1 MAIPSNS
8 EGESL
13 NDLVERT
20 LDRRA
25 LPLAARVLR
34 VSKRPKRL
42 ALGPTKTSA
51 GTLRRV
57 VLPMFT
63 WDQERISLL
72 LSEICPSEEDQIDKT
87 VPGPILGCLIGKAD
101 VFTFDENDVVKRL
114 QPKLKAEWFP
124 WKDKS
129 QWEAVLGNPSVAKVY
144 LDVLYETIQRRKL
157 ESESEVI
164 ENTYLPDESS
174 RARPLAGMF
183 SAVNLPPNLGQ
194 QEYVPLLHPEL
205 HGHRL
210 LRRRAWKPKPFR
222 LDDYFDKAQLETASS
237 SGESLMI
244 KTYLAYEPD
253 QQLLL
258 PAALQEW
265 LPDDHLAYF
274 ISDVVDQL
282 DMSKVTARYERERRG
297 GPPYHPR
304 MMVKVLLY
312 GYCVGVASS
321 RRIAQRLHE
330 DIAFRVLAANN
341 TPDFRTI
348 SDFRKDNVDALSGL
362 FVQVLALCQQAGLV
376 KLGHVALDGTKVKAN
391 ASKHKA
397 MSYQRMKEKAAQ
409 LAAEVAELL
418 RQAQA
423 ADDEEDRRYGK
434 DKRGDELPEE
444 LAFRERRLEK
454 IREAMAA
461 LEAEAQA
468 AAEQAEAEGGKHP
481 GVPDDKAQRNFTDT
495 ESRIIPA
502 PGGKDFLQAYNCQAV
517 VDSAHQVIVAARATN
532 QTSDKQQAAAMMEET
547 IDNVGAVP
555 REVSADAGYYSAK
568 AVGELY
574 ALGVDPFVAP
584 EQTRH
589 GRVVPPAPRGR
600 IPSHL
605 SPRDRMRRKLQTRR
619 GRQRYALRMQTVEP
633 VFGQI
638 KQGRGFRQFL
648 LRGLEKVNGEWSLIC
663 TGHNLLKL
671 FRFGVNL
678 HRKARVDGPAQR
690 IRNFAEVVS
699 TALFAKLSGAGRGNR
714 QN

>member
-1 MAIPSNS
+1 M
-8 EGESL
+8 
-13 NDLVERT
+13 
-20 LDRRA
+20 
-25 LPLAARVLR
+25 
-34 VSKRPKRL
+34 SK
-42 ALGPTKTSA
+42 
-51 GTLRRV
+51 
-57 VLPMFT
+57 
-63 WDQERISLL
+63 
-72 LSEICPSEEDQIDKT
+72 
-87 VPGPILGCLIGKAD
+87 
-101 VFTFDENDVVKRL
+101 
-114 QPKLKAEWFP
+114 
-124 WKDKS
+124 
-129 QWEAVLGNPSVAKVY
+129 
-144 LDVLYETIQRRKL
+144 
-157 ESESEVI
+157 
-164 ENTYLPDESS
+164 TYLP
-174 RARPLAGMF
+174 
-183 SAVNLPPNLGQ
+183 
-194 QEYVPLLHPEL
+194 
-205 HGHRL
+205 
-210 LRRRAWKPKPFR
+210 
-222 LDDYFDKAQLETASS
+222 
-237 SGESLMI
+237 
-244 KTYLAYEPD
+244 YEPD

-258 PAALQEW
+258 PAALREW

-282 DMSKVTARYERERRG
+282 DMSEVTARYERERRG

-304 MMVKVLLY
+304 MMVKALLY

-348 SDFRKDNVDALSGL
+348 SDFRKDNLDALSGL
-362 FVQVLALCQQAGLV
+362 FIQVLALCQRAGLV

-397 MSYQRMKEKAAQ
+397 MSYGRMKEKEAQ

-444 LAFRERRLEK
+444 LAFREGRLEK

-468 AAEQAEAEGGKHP
+468 AAEQAEAEGGKRP
-481 GVPDDKAQRNFTDT
+481 GVPDDKAQRNFTDA
-495 ESRIIPA
+495 ESRIIPT
-502 PGGKDFLQAYNCQAV
+502 PGGKDFLQGYNCQAV

-532 QTSDKQQAAAMMEET
+532 QTSDKQQAVAMMEET

-568 AVGELY
+568 AVDELY

-678 HRKARVDGPAQR
+678 HRKARGDGPAQR
-690 IRNFAEVVS
+690 IRNS
-699 TALFAKLSGAGRGNR
+699 CRGNEHGTIR
-714 QN
+714 KAIWGLAGATGKISCRDPLSLTRNHR

>member
-1 MAIPSNS
+1 M
-8 EGESL
+8 
-13 NDLVERT
+13 
-20 LDRRA
+20 
-25 LPLAARVLR
+25 
-34 VSKRPKRL
+34 SK
-42 ALGPTKTSA
+42 
-51 GTLRRV
+51 
-57 VLPMFT
+57 
-63 WDQERISLL
+63 
-72 LSEICPSEEDQIDKT
+72 
-87 VPGPILGCLIGKAD
+87 
-101 VFTFDENDVVKRL
+101 
-114 QPKLKAEWFP
+114 
-124 WKDKS
+124 
-129 QWEAVLGNPSVAKVY
+129 
-144 LDVLYETIQRRKL
+144 
-157 ESESEVI
+157 
-164 ENTYLPDESS
+164 TYLP
-174 RARPLAGMF
+174 
-183 SAVNLPPNLGQ
+183 
-194 QEYVPLLHPEL
+194 
-205 HGHRL
+205 
-210 LRRRAWKPKPFR
+210 
-222 LDDYFDKAQLETASS
+222 
-237 SGESLMI
+237 
-244 KTYLAYEPD
+244 YEPD

-282 DMSKVTARYERERRG
+282 DMSDITARYERERRG

-304 MMVKVLLY
+304 MMVKALLY

-348 SDFRKDNVDALSGL
+348 SDFRKDNLDALSGL
-362 FVQVLALCQQAGLV
+362 FIQVLALCQRAGLV
-376 KLGHVALDGTKVKAN
+376 KLGHVSLDGTKVKAN

-397 MSYQRMKEKAAQ
+397 MSYGRMKEREAQ
-409 LAAEVAELL
+409 LATEVAELL

-444 LAFRERRLEK
+444 LAFREGRLEK
-454 IREAMAA
+454 IREAMAT

-468 AAEQAEAEGGKHP
+468 AAEQAEAEGGKRP

-502 PGGKDFLQAYNCQAV
+502 PGGKDFLQGYNCQAV

-568 AVGELY
+568 AVDELY

-678 HRKARVDGPAQR
+678 HRKARGGGPAQR
-690 IRNFAEVVS
+690 IRNSCRGSEH
-699 TALFAKLSGAGRGNR
+699 GAIRKAVWQPAGATGTTSCRDPLPLTR
-714 QN
+714 KRR